1 MPASSSLPA
10 PPMKSF
16 KTQKEF
22 ETWIAKNH
30 ERQEGI
36 LLLVYKK
43 DSGIKSITIQEALD
57 VALCWG
63 WIDGI
68 RKSHD
73 EVSYIQK
80 YTPRRKKSIWSKI
93 NVANVERLA
102 GQGKMQPAGW
112 AEVEK
117 AKADGRWE
125 KAYESQRDMQVP
137 EDFIKAVSE
146 HEDALA
152 FFEGLSKQ
160 NKFAIAFRLHNIK
173 KQETRE
179 RKIKEFVTMMKEER
193 KFH

>member
-1 MPASSSLPA
+1 
-10 PPMKSF
+10 MKSF